1 MAWFDGIKFMMGL
14 GTAPTSS
21 AMSGGLPTA
30 SVQLAAPR
38 ILTTDQLAE
47 FMRGDISGKA
57 GRVICERT
65 AMRNSTLNR
74 ATVLISSA
82 IGMLPIN
89 LIRRTTTGQIEK
101 ADDHPVYR
109 LLRIKP
115 NDAQTPFQFKSYM
128 QGRAL
133 LKGNAYAYK
142 VPGVNRIQ
150 ALWPLDPDRIE
161 LVLDDDFRPSYKYTP
176 RRGAV
181 RHFSADEILHL
192 RSPWSGDGVRGM
204 GLLALAADALGLAE
218 ITEEAAA
225 SFLRNGASPGGILST
240 QKTLKPE
247 TSDKL
252 RAQFEQNYQGS
263 ANAGRWIV
271 AEEGLEAKAIPAS
284 SRDAEGLQHRKYQA
298 EEISRFTGVP
308 RPLLM
313 FDETSWGTGIEAL
326 GLFFVTY
333 CLMPWFV
340 CWEEAIAHALLPEA
354 DRQTLYA
361 KFNEAALLRG
371 SLKDQAEFFSKALG
385 GPGTGGFMLPDE
397 AREKMDMNPLPSGI
411 GTKPAWKEGSQANVN
426 P

>member
-1 MAWFDGIKFMMGL
+1 MAWRDGIKYMLGL
-14 GTAPTSS
+14 GGPGEGHP
-21 AMSGGLPTA
+21 GGGVPMAAT
-30 SVQLAAPR
+30 QLATPA

-47 FMRGDISGKA
+47 FMRGDISGKS

-74 ATVLISSA
+74 AAVLISSA
-82 IGMLPIN
+82 IGMLPFN
-89 LIRRTTTGQIEK
+89 LMRHTAAGLIEK
-101 ADDHPVYR
+101 AENHPVHR
-109 LLRIKP
+109 LMRIKP

-161 LVLDDDFRPSYKYTP
+161 LVVDDAFQPRYRYTP
-176 RRGAV
+176 NRGAV
-181 RHFSADEILHL
+181 RYFSADEVMHL
-192 RSPWSGDGVRGM
+192 RSPWSSDGISGI
-204 GLLALAADALGLAE
+204 GLLTLAADALGLAE

-225 SFLRNGASPGGILST
+225 SFLRNGASPGGVLST
-240 QKTLKPE
+240 SKVLKPE
-247 TSDKL
+247 TRDKL
-252 RAQFEQNYQGS
+252 KQQFSEQFQGS
-263 ANAGRWIV
+263 HNAGRWLV
-271 AEEGLEAKAIPAS
+271 AEEGLEAKPLPVN
-284 SRDAEGLQHRKYQA
+284 SRDAEGLMHRKYQA

-313 FDETSWGTGIEAL
+313 FDETSWGSGIEAL

-340 CWEEAIAHALLPEA
+340 CWEEAVAHALLTEDERA
-354 DRQTLYA
+354 SLYA

-371 SLKDQAEFFSKALG
+371 SLKEQAEFFSKALG
-385 GPGTGGFMLPDE
+385 GPGAGGFMTPDE
-397 AREKMDMNPLPSGI
+397 VREKMDMNPLPGGI
-411 GTKPAWKEGSQANVN
+411 GTEPAWKEGTQANVN